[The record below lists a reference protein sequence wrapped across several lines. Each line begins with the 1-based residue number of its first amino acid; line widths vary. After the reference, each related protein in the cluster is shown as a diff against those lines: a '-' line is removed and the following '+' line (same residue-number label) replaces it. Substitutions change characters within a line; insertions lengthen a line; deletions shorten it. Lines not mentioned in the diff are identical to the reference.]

1 MPFAPARLSV
11 RAPRTARAPIH
22 SAWPGWVAGA
32 ALVAVGLAGCG
43 GGASTASDSP
53 VVPAPVTPGVSA
65 LISGTVATGAAF
77 VEGTVTAIDARGQV
91 VGESA
96 AVDASGRYQIV
107 LAAGAVAPFRLVAV
121 RRSAEGVVERWVGI
135 APAADL
141 AQVNVTPIT
150 HLIAARLSANGDPLA
165 LDPATVTPAAL
176 SVSMADVQALVAP
189 ALAATGT
196 SVMVDPIATPFTPD
210 GTGYDRLLDTVRVS
224 VTPAGAVSNIE
235 VAFRVRLGDEAVPLP
250 TVQLTQQTPVAEV
263 AAQIATAA
271 TQVTPAT
278 VLPEGQS
285 AAIEAFLREL
295 TACYALPLPERVA
308 GADSSTTAATGGP
321 EAVIAPACRAVFH
334 GGDPAAFVSN
344 GARVGRDAQGTGAFS
359 GLFRR
364 GATGVV
370 FSQGRY
376 EFSRVNGD
384 VVASYRSRD
393 VSGGEIFDSF
403 VLRADASGRLRL
415 IGNQYAY
422 PGGVVALHQARE
434 FWGTDARGNSQQPY
448 HYRST
453 GYAISVP
460 NVTDGAGQSRL
471 DRVEVT
477 SPRGNRLTLRPSPG
491 LSQLNLV
498 YANGNTSSTSYV
510 RLRSRYDNTAL
521 GEESPSRY
529 DANLFFANP
538 EWTDE
543 QIAAIPQHSVWRIDY
558 FVAGNTGSTPD
569 AVQHYKTRARA
580 LTLEEMRQRPL
591 ARLTST
597 SLGDLANTAGLF
609 GQLRLPEAGP
619 LGPLAYE
626 VPEGAMAPT
635 SARIF
640 GRMGTAE
647 AINGLRFDDTV
658 SMGSTARSVA
668 VSCSTATAADHH
680 CGAAGAF
687 APNAYL
693 NGLQL
698 WARDVD
704 GREFARFYAFYRL
717 AI

>member
-1 MPFAPARLSV
+1 MQHAPTRTPSRAARAPARKG
-11 RAPRTARAPIH
+11 
-22 SAWPGWVAGA
+22 WPGWAAGA
-32 ALVAVGLAGCG
+32 TLVAAGLAGCG
-43 GGASTASDSP
+43 GGGSTAGGDPAVPVDP
-53 VVPAPVTPGVSA
+53 VVLAV
-65 LISGTVATGAAF
+65 ISGTVATGAAF
-77 VEGTVTAIDARGQV
+77 VEGTVTAVDARGQV

-107 LAAGAVAPFRLVAV
+107 LATGAVAPFRLVAL
-121 RRSAEGVVERWVGI
+121 RRSAEGVEERWVGI

-150 HLIAARLSANGDPLA
+150 HLIAARLSANGDPVT

-176 SVSMADVQALVAP
+176 SATVADVQALIAP
-189 ALAATGT
+189 ALAATGN
-196 SVMVDPIATPFTPD
+196 SVVVDPVTTPFTPD

-224 VTPAGAVSNIE
+224 VTPAGATSNIE
-235 VAFRVRLGDEAVPLP
+235 VAFRVRLSDEAAPLP

-263 AAQIATAA
+263 AAQIASAA

-278 VLPEGQS
+278 VVPEGQS

-308 GADSSTTAATGGP
+308 GADASTTAATGGP
-321 EAVIAPACRAVFH
+321 ADVIAPACRAVFH
-334 GGDPAAFVSN
+334 DGDPATFRSN
-344 GARVGRDAQGTGAFS
+344 GARVGRDANGNGAFS
-359 GLFRR
+359 SLFRR

-393 VSGGEIFDSF
+393 AAGGETFDTF

-422 PGGVVALHQARE
+422 PGGVVAYHQARE
-434 FWGTDARGNSQQPY
+434 FWGADARGNSQQPY
-448 HYRST
+448 HYYST

-460 NVTDGAGQSRL
+460 NLTDSAGQSRL

-498 YANGNTSSTSYV
+498 YGSGTTSSTSYV
-510 RLRSRYDNTAL
+510 RLRSRYYNTAL
-521 GEESPSRY
+521 GEEAPSRY
-529 DANLFFANP
+529 DTSLFFANP
-538 EWTDE
+538 EWTDA

-558 FVAGNTGSTPD
+558 FVAGNTGATPD

-580 LTLEEMRQRPL
+580 LTLDELRQRPL
-591 ARLTST
+591 ARLTAAA
-597 SLGDLANTAGLF
+597 LGDLVNTASLF
-609 GQLRLPEAGP
+609 SQRRLPEAGP

-635 SARIF
+635 SARLY

-647 AINGLRFDDTV
+647 AINGMRFDDAV
-658 SMGSTARSVA
+658 SMSSTARSV
-668 VSCSTATAADHH
+668 SLTCSPATGADSH
-680 CGAAGAF
+680 CGTGGAF

-693 NGLQL
+693 NGLHL

>member
-1 MPFAPARLSV
+1 MQHAPT
-11 RAPRTARAPIH
+11 RTPACAARA
-22 SAWPGWVAGA
+22 SSRRTWPGRAAGA
-32 ALVAVGLAGCG
+32 ALLAAVLTGCG
-43 GGASTASDSP
+43 GGGSTAGGDPAVPAPVDP
-53 VVPAPVTPGVSA
+53 VVPAV
-65 LISGTVATGAAF
+65 ISGTVATGAAF
-77 VEGTVTAIDARGQV
+77 VEGTVTAYDARGQV
-91 VGESA
+91 VGEST

-107 LAAGAVAPFRLVAV
+107 LADGAVAPFRLVAV
-121 RRSAEGVVERWVGI
+121 RRSAEGVEERWVGI

-141 AQVNVTPIT
+141 AQVNVTPLT

-165 LDPATVTPAAL
+165 LDPATVTPAAI
-176 SVSMADVQALVAP
+176 SATVADVQALIAP

-196 SVMVDPIATPFTPD
+196 SVMVDPVTTPFTPD

-235 VAFRVRLGDEAVPLP
+235 VAFRVRLADEGAPLP

-263 AAQIATAA
+263 AAQIASAA
-271 TQVTPAT
+271 AQVTPTT

-308 GADSSTTAATGGP
+308 GADSSSAFTMGGP
-321 EAVIAPACRAVFH
+321 ADVIAPACRAVFH
-334 GGDPAAFVSN
+334 AGDPATFLSN
-344 GARVGRDAQGTGAFS
+344 GARVGRDANGNGAFS

-393 VSGGEIFDSF
+393 AAGGENFDTF
-403 VLRADASGRLRL
+403 VLRADADGRLRL

-422 PGGVVALHQARE
+422 PGGVVAFHQARE
-434 FWGTDARGNSQQPY
+434 FWGTHSGRGISQQPY
-448 HYRST
+448 HYYST

-460 NVTDGAGQSRL
+460 NLTDGAGQSRL

-498 YANGNTSSTSYV
+498 YGSGTTSSTSYV
-510 RLRSRYDNTAL
+510 RLRSRYYNTAL
-521 GEESPSRY
+521 GEEPPSRY
-529 DANLFFANP
+529 DTSLFFANP

-580 LTLEEMRQRPL
+580 LTLEELRQRPL
-591 ARLTST
+591 ARLTT
-597 SLGDLANTAGLF
+597 AALGDLVNASGLF
-609 GQLRLPEAGP
+609 GQRRLPEAGP

-626 VPEGAMAPT
+626 VPEGAMPPT

-640 GRMGTAE
+640 GRLGTAE
-647 AINGLRFDDTV
+647 ALNGMRFDDMVTMA
-658 SMGSTARSVA
+658 SIARSVS
-668 VSCSTATAADHH
+668 VTCSTATAADQH
-680 CGAAGAF
+680 CGSAGAF

-704 GREFARFYAFYRL
+704 GREFARFYAFYNL
-717 AI
+717 SL